1 MEGTPTPDLYDL
13 LKKVSESP
21 MLGFN
26 PAEYFERATL
36 IFMQFSQ
43 MSRKINENH
52 SLLTWKKLTI
62 CCGRSQKRSE
72 NHFSA
77 LAAPLTPF
85 STSSLLFVASQTVS
99 FLWRFLAPFETD

>member
-52 SLLTWKKLTI
+52 FLLLKVLTQLEEANHMLRKISKK
-62 CCGRSQKRSE
+62 
-72 NHFSA
+72 
-77 LAAPLTPF
+77 
-85 STSSLLFVASQTVS
+85 V
-99 FLWRFLAPFETD
+99 